1 MRIKKPL
8 FLTILQTAFCI
19 SHQLLSNSG
28 EISELQGAISIH
40 LEAGSPDTPSFLVT
54 SSSLKGEAVFR
65 GQVKETADNN
75 ISFYQVPNLLDPD
88 ELQAP
93 FKAGILASIK
103 ARAGNISLDSNG
115 SLSSIS
121 LEFNGSSYLAVPE
134 VFVDLPTSGT
144 SSSTDFKQASIEA
157 VLDSSTGVVSSL
169 LINDGGLGY
178 QNPPKI
184 TIEGGFHF
192 IRLAEKIQSTLESFS
207 KF

>member
-1 MRIKKPL
+1 M
-8 FLTILQTAFCI
+8 
-19 SHQLLSNSG
+19 
-28 EISELQGAISIH
+28 
-40 LEAGSPDTPSFLVT
+40 
-54 SSSLKGEAVFR
+54 
-65 GQVKETADNN
+65 
-75 ISFYQVPNLLDPD
+75 
-88 ELQAP
+88 
-93 FKAGILASIK
+93 
-103 ARAGNISLDSNG
+103 DSNG